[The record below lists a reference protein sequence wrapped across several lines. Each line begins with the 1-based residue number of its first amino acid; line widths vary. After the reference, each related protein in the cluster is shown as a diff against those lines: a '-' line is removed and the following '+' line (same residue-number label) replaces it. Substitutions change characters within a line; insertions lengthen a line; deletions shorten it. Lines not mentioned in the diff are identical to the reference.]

1 MIEGILLIRLRSSSH
16 LLQGRGQ
23 NGSGIMV
30 LRGLLAIEPAQLL
43 QARQLQGVQ
52 IRRVVLS

>member
-1 MIEGILLIRLRSSSH
+1 MIEEILLIRLKCSPY
-16 LLQGRGQ
+16 LLQDRGQ
-23 NGSGIMV
+23 NGSGITV
-30 LRGLLAIEPAQLL
+30 LRRVLAIEPAQLL